1 MKANSLF
8 HSLQETMNEISG
20 EMLGNK
26 QWRTDVIDRYLLWL
40 REEIAD
46 HFGLLDELTE
56 ED

>member
-1 MKANSLF
+1 
-8 HSLQETMNEISG
+8 MNEISG